1 MSLRLGS
8 SGSRSRTSP
17 SKAAPNC
24 RAAARASPHP
34 HRRIAANIASP
45 GAAAWAPPIKRGVTR
60 FLETSLYVE
69 EFERA
74 CSFYEQ
80 VLGLNSIYRDQ
91 RLCAYD
97 VGSRGVLLLFL
108 RGRSFP
114 VTRLKQT

>member
-1 MSLRLGS
+1 MPDLLG
-8 SGSRSRTSP
+8 
-17 SKAAPNC
+17 
-24 RAAARASPHP
+24 
-34 HRRIAANIASP
+34 
-45 GAAAWAPPIKRGVTR
+45 V
-60 FLETSLYVE
+60 LETSLYVE

-108 RGRSFP
+108 RGRSFETVSRRYHP
-114 VTRLKQT
+114 AA